1 MPNHFPV
8 FGPCSWSPTHWD
20 SSGDG
25 KPDLAC
31 DIFGHTGQA
40 LIAVVD
46 GTAHVQNYLNGGHTV
61 TLYGADSRVYYYA
74 HLDWGS
80 GVRGLVEGGQKI
92 GEMGN
97 TGNAAGTP
105 THVHFAMGTQAYG
118 IDQYG
123 QGDIAPWSW
132 LKEWE
137 EGTED
142 GGGEE
147 DPAVIAELTSKLGYL
162 QGDVADALQSALDSA
177 RWADLRLTKA
187 RREAYDAMQAAI
199 NTLRQ

>member
-40 LIAVVD
+40 LIAVTSGYAD
-46 GTAHVQNYLNGGHTV
+46 VQNYPSGGHTV
-61 TLYGADSRVYYYA
+61 TLYGADGRVYYYA
-74 HLDWGS
+74 HLVMGS
-80 GVRGLVEGGQKI
+80 AVSGHVRGGQKI
-92 GEMGN
+92 GEMDN

-105 THVHFAMGTQAYG
+105 THVHFAMGTWTHG

-123 QGDIAPWSW
+123 QGDIAPWPW
-132 LKEWE
+132 LKRWD
-137 EGTED
+137 ED

-162 QGDVADALQSALDSA
+162 QGDVADALQSALNSA
-177 RWADLRLTKA
+177 RGADARPSKA